1 MSANSQQAQTGT
13 FLPHQERH
21 HTPKIIAVSLIGA
34 SMGAGTL
41 SASAFS
47 VLLPAITQT
56 YHWGQA
62 KASFAITFEHW
73 SGAAGGILIGFL
85 IDRFGIR
92 RTVLPLALLSGIIL
106 TLIKTTGSDIWQFWL
121 FYALLGI
128 IGPGIAPYSKLLS
141 GWFSNRRGLALGSF
155 GSGIFLSM
163 MITPQVVRSLYNA
176 VGWQN
181 AYAVLGLA
189 SLVTLPFLFA
199 FLKDPPRSA
208 EQKNPSLP
216 GKNLHYALRT
226 PIFWL
231 LFVTVATSM
240 FVDQALFSQYVSIFL
255 NKGFSL
261 NIATT
266 LLSCVAAGAILAQIM
281 VGWLL
286 DIQDRPQIIV
296 PFALMAFVGLIVIHI
311 SKNPLLLFMAS
322 FLLGLGSGGE
332 TSMTSYFVGRYF
344 GLSHFGKIYAC
355 LYSLIAIVAAL
366 SPPAIGWIYDKTGS
380 YSGGLLLLEIIALL
394 SLGGFILLPAYTYPK
409 R

>member
-1 MSANSQQAQTGT
+1 MSTAPQPVQAGT
-13 FLPHQERH
+13 VLPHQTTH
-21 HTPKIIAVSLIGA
+21 HASKIITVSLIGA

-73 SGAAGGILIGFL
+73 SGAAGGVLIGFL

-106 TLIKTTGSDIWQFWL
+106 ALIKTTGPDIWQFWL

-163 MITPQVVRSLYNA
+163 MVAPQVVRSLYNA

-181 AYAVLGLA
+181 TYAVLGLA
-189 SLVTLPFLFA
+189 SIMALPLLFA
-199 FLKDPPRSA
+199 FLKDPPNNSGQTA
-208 EQKNPSLP
+208 LSLP
-216 GKNLHYALRT
+216 GKSLHYALKT
-226 PIFWL
+226 PVFWL
-231 LFVTVATSM
+231 LFATVATSM

-255 NKGFSL
+255 NKRLSL
-261 NIATT
+261 NTATT
-266 LLSCVAAGAILAQIM
+266 LLSCVAAGAILAQVT

-286 DIQDRPQIIV
+286 DIQDKPQVIV
-296 PFALMAFVGLIVIHI
+296 PFAIMAFVGLIIIHL
-311 SKNPLLLFMAS
+311 SRNSLLLFPAS

-355 LYSLIAIVAAL
+355 LYSLIAVVAAL
-366 SPPAIGWIYDKTGS
+366 SPPAIGWIYDSTGS
-380 YSGGLLLLEIIALL
+380 YSGGLLLLESIAFL
-394 SLGGFILLPAYTYPK
+394 SLAGFIVLPAYAYPK
-409 R
+409 K